1 MIEMPVEKTANFIRI
16 RVASPKKFIRFR
28 VKSFGKGIKAVI
40 GFMKKGGSK
49 VQSLLFSRKMW
60 TLAKAKKWVKE
71 HNYTIEE
78 SFWVTDVSID
88 PETMD
93 LVLEESVA
101 SDEDEETP
109 LDVRKMKEDEF
120 KWLIE

>member
-1 MIEMPVEKTANFIRI
+1 MPVEKTANFIRI
-16 RVASPKKFIRFR
+16 RIASPKKFIRFR
-28 VKSFGKGIKAVI
+28 VKALGKGIKAII
-40 GFMKKGGSK
+40 GFMKKGGSQI
-49 VQSLLFSRKMW
+49 QSLLFSRKLW
-60 TLAKAKKWVKE
+60 TLAKAKKWVKD

-93 LVLEESVA
+93 LVLEETVA
-101 SDEDEETP
+101 KDIDEDP
-109 LDVRKMKEDEF
+109 LDLKNMKEDVF

>member
-1 MIEMPVEKTANFIRI
+1 MPVEKTANFIRI

-40 GFMKKGGSK
+40 GFMKKGGSQ

-60 TLAKAKKWVKE
+60 TLARAKKWVKD

-88 PETMD
+88 PETME
-93 LVLEESVA
+93 LVLEETVA
-101 SDEDEETP
+101 KDEDEDP
-109 LDVRKMKEDEF
+109 LDLKNIKEDVF
-120 KWLIE
+120 AWLVE